1 MKFKDDDIIG
11 TGKSVNESLTSD
23 KNRQSLWK
31 QAIINEEER
40 AEKEKDIVPMRFQ
53 KFETFNKP

>member
-1 MKFKDDDIIG
+1 MTNDEKLKLIYSSMKFKDDDIIG

-40 AEKEKDIVPMRFQ
+40 AE
-53 KFETFNKP
+53 